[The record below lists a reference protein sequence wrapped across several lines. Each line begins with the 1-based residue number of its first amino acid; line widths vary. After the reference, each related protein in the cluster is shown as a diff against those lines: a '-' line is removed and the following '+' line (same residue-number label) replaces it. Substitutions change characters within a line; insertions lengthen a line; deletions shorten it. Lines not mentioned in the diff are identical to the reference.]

1 LMQQSQGPRSNG
13 SAPKEPSPEHQI
25 LLAGCCQKNAHCA
38 AMSNQTADRQQTP
51 DYIDGIS
58 YGFG

>member
-1 LMQQSQGPRSNG
+1 MEVLQ
-13 SAPKEPSPEHQI
+13 KPSPKDRVFTHQI

-38 AMSNQTADRQQTP
+38 AMSNKTADRQQAP